1 MYFLVQF
8 TVFVSPGRFHASQ
21 QRQCPLVGAAVERG
35 LVAPTDSPG
44 DALMAPRSLLQIVL
58 KELDRQL
65 AHISTWGSCRVCT
78 ALLRFV
84 LDAIAL
90 LIGAFCAT
98 VLLALD
104 LSQSLNS
111 WLGRFARW

>member
-1 MYFLVQF
+1 
-8 TVFVSPGRFHASQ
+8 
-21 QRQCPLVGAAVERG
+21 
-35 LVAPTDSPG
+35 
-44 DALMAPRSLLQIVL
+44 MAPRSLLQIVL
-58 KELDRQL
+58 KEFGRQL
-65 AHISTWGSCRVCT
+65 AHISTRGSCRVCT

-104 LSQSLNS
+104 LLLALYSLLD
-111 WLGRFARW
+111 WFARWW